1 MRYYPIHLDMKGRNA
16 VVIGGGSIAEAK
28 IVPLVSAGA
37 IIKIVSPD
45 LTPKLTEL
53 ALRNEIIHVDRA
65 FEESDVDGASLVI
78 SATDNRTL
86 NEQVYDA
93 ARKRAIWCNVVD
105 QPDICDFITPALV
118 ERGDLQIGIS
128 TSGGSPV
135 LAQRVKR
142 EVAQLIGSEY
152 GDLLTLAAEMRARA
166 KQAVP
171 EFTQRR
177 DLLRAFVE
185 SDALD
190 LLRAGKP
197 EAARAIADRLLAPF
211 EVKEDD
217 SVDDVVRWAVERFGA
232 GLVMTSNFGAE
243 GVVLI
248 DHLARLA
255 PGTPIIYI
263 DTGFQFDATDEL
275 KEELGERYRLNI
287 VEVRSRLTVE
297 DQASVYGERLFARD
311 PDLCCKIRKVDPLGE
326 ALSGKRAWLTGLRRD
341 SSPSR
346 SELKPVEWSSR
357 YELIKISPLC
367 GWTKAR
373 VWDYI
378 SKHKLPYNRLY
389 DEGYASIGCEPCTRK
404 VADGAHERSGR
415 WDGLIKLEC
424 GIHL

>member
-28 IVPLVSAGA
+28 IVPLVGAGA
-37 IIKIVSPD
+37 IIKVVSPE
-45 LTPKLTEL
+45 LTPKLSEL
-53 ALRNEIIHVDRA
+53 ARRNEIVHVERA
-65 FEESDVDGASLVI
+65 FEESDLDGASLVI

-86 NEQVYDA
+86 NEQVSAA
-93 ARKRAIWCNVVD
+93 ARRSSIWCNVVD

-128 TSGGSPV
+128 TAGGSPV

-142 EVAQLIGSEY
+142 EVAELVTAEY
-152 GDLLTLAAEMRARA
+152 GELLTLAAEMRARA

-171 EFTQRR
+171 DFTERR

-190 LLRAGKP
+190 LLRVGKRN
-197 EAARAIADRLLAPF
+197 AAQAIADRLLAPF
-211 EVKEDD
+211 EVREGD
-217 SVDDVVRWAVERFGA
+217 SVDDVVKWAADRFGA

-248 DHLARLA
+248 DHLARIA
-255 PGTPIIYI
+255 PRTPVIYI
-263 DTGFQFDATDEL
+263 DTGFQFAATDEL
-275 KEELGERYRLNI
+275 KEELRARYDLNI

-297 DQASVYGERLFARD
+297 EQANIYGERLFARD
-311 PDLCCKIRKVDPLGE
+311 PDLCCRLRKVDPLGE
-326 ALSGKRAWLTGLRRD
+326 ALSGKRAWLTALRRD

-346 SELKPVEWSSR
+346 SQLKPVEWSSR
-357 YELIKISPLC
+357 YELIKINPLC

-404 VADGAHERSGR
+404 VAEGAHERSGR
-415 WDGLIKLEC
+415 WDGLEKLEC